1 MNDLTAQSQTAGTAT
16 FLFTDI
22 ERSTEMW
29 ERHRSEMRAALERH
43 DSVLRD
49 VIRACGGQVFKEV
62 GDAFHAVFPDAAGAV
77 AAAVAIQR
85 SLKAEAWETPEPIL
99 VRIALHSG
107 DALQRDGDFF
117 GPTLN
122 RTARILA
129 AGHGGQILL
138 SQSVERLVQ
147 DRFPEGTALRDM
159 GERRLKDLDRP
170 ERLFQLVADDLQVD
184 FPPLRTLDAR
194 PHNLPA
200 QATPLIG
207 RERELRAV
215 RDLVLRRDTR
225 LVTLTGPGGTG
236 KTRIALQVAAEVI
249 DVFSDGV
256 FFVNLTTV
264 REPERL
270 AAAILQAVDVT
281 PESGEMAETALRAWL
296 ARRELLLLLDNF
308 EQIVVAAPRVASLLG
323 DAPGLNVL
331 VTSQAALRI
340 RGEHAYPVGPLEL
353 PAERPADLAAIAG
366 NDAVALFVERA
377 QAMRA
382 DFELDETNAD
392 AVAAIVRQLDGLP
405 LAIELA
411 ASRIQL
417 FPPQA
422 LLRRLEQRFDVLST
436 RARDVPDRHRTL
448 RNAITW
454 SYELLDQ
461 DEKALFRRQ
470 AVFDGGFALD
480 SAEEVCSPPEDPLD
494 VMEGLSSLIDKSL
507 LQQRPTVLGEPR
519 FERLRTVLA
528 FAVECLEQSGEA
540 DRWRRRH
547 AEHFAELAEG
557 VDEAISSQG
566 DAKSRLDRV
575 ALEVDN
581 MRAAVKWALDRG
593 EAELAVRLC
602 GSIPALWFRTGTLEE
617 GKEWLERAIALRDA
631 LSESARARALNLLGR
646 VRQIGGDNSPE
657 VEAAFQES
665 LGIYRRLSD
674 PRGVARALMN
684 LGNLKRR
691 ARELDEAEPLF
702 QEALEIY
709 AGLGEAY
716 GQGGALLNLGDLHN
730 ARGDRTRARSY
741 FEEARDITR
750 RGGARVTYA
759 YALQYLGTMAVM
771 DGDLDRAE
779 ELYQKS
785 RQEFED
791 LGARPGRAWSLYYL
805 AVVARERGDG
815 ERARALFAE
824 ALRCVHELGHMPGVA
839 LALIG
844 LAGLEHAEGHH
855 RRAAVLLAVARE
867 IHRRASLSMSQVEEK
882 TMQEIEDAS
891 RAALGPQELDRAM
904 AEGRQLSADQAVA
917 LALSSTSGEP
927 VPDRQ

>member
-1 MNDLTAQSQTAGTAT
+1 MSDTTQIQSHPAGTVT

-29 ERHRSEMRAALERH
+29 ERHLGEMRGALERH

-49 VIRACGGQVFKEV
+49 VIAAGGGRVFKEV
-62 GDAFHAVFPDAAGAV
+62 GDAFHAVFPDAAHAV
-77 AAAVAIQR
+77 DAAVAIQR
-85 SLKAEAWETPEPIL
+85 SLRAEAWETPEPL
-99 VRIALHSG
+99 RVRIALHSG
-107 DALQRDGDFF
+107 DALQRDGDFY

-129 AGHGGQILL
+129 AGHGGQVLL

-147 DRFPEGTALRDM
+147 DRFPVGTALRDM

-170 ERLFQLVADDLQVD
+170 ERIFQLVADDLEAD

-249 DVFSDGV
+249 DVFRDGV

-264 REPERL
+264 REAGRL
-270 AAAILQAVDVT
+270 AAVILQAVDVT
-281 PESGEMAETALRAWL
+281 PVSGEPADVALRKWL

-308 EQIVVAAPRVASLLG
+308 EQIVVAAPRVGELLR
-323 DAPGLNVL
+323 DAAQLNIL

-340 RGEHAYPVGPLEL
+340 GGEHAYSVGPLEL
-353 PAERPADLAAIAG
+353 PKERAVDLAELAE
-366 NDAVALFVERA
+366 NDAVALFVQRA
-377 QAMRA
+377 QSIRS
-382 DFELDETNAD
+382 DFELDGINAD

-422 LLRRLEQRFDVLST
+422 LLRRLEQRFDFLST
-436 RARDVPDRHRTL
+436 RAPDVPDRHRTL
-448 RNAITW
+448 RNAIAW
-454 SYELLDQ
+454 SYDLLDD

-480 SAEEVCSPPEDPLD
+480 SAEVVCSPPDDPLD
-494 VMEGLSSLIDKSL
+494 VLEGLSSLIDKSL
-507 LQQRPTVLGEPR
+507 LRQRPTLLGEPR

-557 VDEAISSQG
+557 VDEAVSSQG
-566 DAKSRLDRV
+566 DAKGRLDRL

-581 MRAAVKWALDRG
+581 MRAAVRWAIDHR

-602 GSIPALWFRTGTLEE
+602 ASIPALWFRTGTLEE
-617 GKEWLERAIALRDA
+617 GKEWLERALALGDA
-631 LSESARARALNLLGR
+631 RSESARARALNLLGR
-646 VRQIGGDNSPE
+646 IRQIGGDNSPQ
-657 VEAAFQES
+657 VGAAFEES
-665 LGIYRRLSD
+665 LGIYRRLGDS
-674 PRGVARALMN
+674 RGIARALMN

-691 ARELDEAEPLF
+691 ARDLDEA
-702 QEALEIY
+702 
-709 AGLGEAY
+709 
-716 GQGGALLNLGDLHN
+716 
-730 ARGDRTRARSY
+730 
-741 FEEARDITR
+741 
-750 RGGARVTYA
+750 
-759 YALQYLGTMAVM
+759 
-771 DGDLDRAE
+771 
-779 ELYQKS
+779 
-785 RQEFED
+785 
-791 LGARPGRAWSLYYL
+791 
-805 AVVARERGDG
+805 
-815 ERARALFAE
+815 
-824 ALRCVHELGHMPGVA
+824 
-839 LALIG
+839 
-844 LAGLEHAEGHH
+844 
-855 RRAAVLLAVARE
+855 
-867 IHRRASLSMSQVEEK
+867 
-882 TMQEIEDAS
+882 
-891 RAALGPQELDRAM
+891 
-904 AEGRQLSADQAVA
+904 
-917 LALSSTSGEP
+917 
-927 VPDRQ
+927 

>member
-1 MNDLTAQSQTAGTAT
+1 MNDVTQIQSPPAGTAT

-29 ERHRSEMRAALERH
+29 ERHRSKMTGALERH

-49 VIRACGGQVFKEV
+49 VIAACGGRVFKEV
-62 GDAFHAVFPDAAGAV
+62 GDAFHAVFPDAARAV
-77 AAAVAIQR
+77 DAAIAIQR
-85 SLKAEAWETPEPIL
+85 SLRAETWETPEPIR
-99 VRIALHSG
+99 VRVALHSG
-107 DALQRDGDFF
+107 DALYRDGDFF

-138 SQSVERLVQ
+138 SQSVERLVE

-170 ERLFQLVADDLQVD
+170 ERIFQLVADDLDAD
-184 FPPLRTLDAR
+184 FPPLKTLDAR

-207 RERELRAV
+207 RERELKAV
-215 RDLVLRRDTR
+215 RELVLRQDTR

-249 DVFSDGV
+249 DVFRDGV

-270 AAAILQAVDVT
+270 AASILQAVDVT
-281 PESGEMAETALRAWL
+281 PESGDVADAALRKWL

-308 EQIVVAAPRVASLLG
+308 EQIVDAAPRVGELLR
-323 DAPGLNVL
+323 DAPRLNVL

-340 RGEHAYPVGPLEL
+340 GGEHAFPVGPLEL
-353 PAERPADLAAIAG
+353 PDERAADLNALAG
-366 NDAVALFVERA
+366 NDAVGLFVERA
-377 QAMRA
+377 QAMRP
-382 DFELDETNAD
+382 DFQLDEANAET
-392 AVAAIVRQLDGLP
+392 VAAIVRQLDGLP

-422 LLRRLEQRFDVLST
+422 LLRRLEQTFDFLST

-448 RNAITW
+448 RNAIAW
-454 SYELLDQ
+454 SYDLLDD

-480 SAEEVCSPPEDPLD
+480 SAEDVCSPPDDPLD
-494 VMEGLSSLIDKSL
+494 VLECLSSLIDKSL
-507 LQQRPTVLGEPR
+507 LRQRPTLLGEPR

-547 AEHFAELAEG
+547 AEHFAELADR
-557 VDEAISSQG
+557 VDEAVSAQL
-566 DAKSRLDRV
+566 DAKSRLDRL

-581 MRAAVKWALDRG
+581 MRAAVKWAIDRH

-602 GSIPALWFRTGTLEE
+602 ASIPALWFRTGTLEE
-617 GKEWLERAIALRDA
+617 GKDWLERVLELGDA
-631 LSESARARALNLLGR
+631 LSEPARARALNLLGR
-646 VRQIGGDNSPE
+646 IRQIGGDNSPD
-657 VEAAFQES
+657 VAAAFEES
-665 LGIYRRLSD
+665 LGIYRGLGDS
-674 PRGVARALMN
+674 RGIARALMN

-691 ARELDEAEPLF
+691 ARELNDAEALF
-702 QEALEIY
+702 QEALGIY
-709 AGLGEAY
+709 ASLGEAY
-716 GQGGALLNLGDLHN
+716 GQGGALINLGDLYN
-730 ARGDRTRARSY
+730 ARGDRDRARSY
-741 FEEARDITR
+741 FEEARELTQ
-750 RGGARVTYA
+750 RGGARITYA

-771 DGDLDRAE
+771 DGDLDGAE

-785 RQEFED
+785 RREFED
-791 LGARPGRAWSLYYL
+791 LGTRPGLAWSFYYL
-805 AVVARERGDG
+805 AIVARERGDQ

-824 ALRCVHELGHMPGVA
+824 ALQGVYELGHMPGVA
-839 LALIG
+839 VALIG
-844 LAGLEHAEGHH
+844 LAGVEHVEGRH
-855 RRAAVLLAVARE
+855 RRAAVLLAAARE
-867 IHRRASLSMSQVEEK
+867 IHRRASLSTSPVEERTIK
-882 TMQEIEDAS
+882 EIEDAS
-891 RAALGPQELDRAM
+891 REALGDEELDRAM
-904 AEGRQLSADQAVA
+904 AEGRELTASRAIA
-917 LALSSTSGEP
+917 LALSPE
-927 VPDRQ
+927 DALAR